1 MVSISKYIP
10 PDRSFSVKV
19 PNYQI
24 LVKKAS
30 FFSKY
35 HLFTVETPFWA
46 GYRGM
51 ILVIAL
57 PTASAGGHISFRIYQ
72 ATPKSPDSYLR

>member
-1 MVSISKYIP
+1 MGSISNYNP

-24 LVKKAS
+24 LVKKTS

-35 HLFTVETPFWA
+35 HLFPVETPIRA

-51 ILVIAL
+51 IPIISLQTGSTGINLVVCN
-57 PTASAGGHISFRIYQ
+57 
-72 ATPKSPDSYLR
+72 

>member
-1 MVSISKYIP
+1 MTISKWRSVSKFIP

-35 HLFTVETPFWA
+35 HLFPVEMPIRA
-46 GYRGM
+46 GYGVM
-51 ILVIAL
+51 IDSI
-57 PTASAGGHISFRIYQ
+57 PPRTASAGNNLVVCY
-72 ATPKSPDSYLR
+72 